1 MSTRGNPLVGPFRIR
16 ISEIATPEIRPTLH
30 VLKSIDLPIFALY
43 LSSRKIRKIYGSIRW
58 KTILYLQKMVAV
70 VMLLKGKR

>member
-43 LSSRKIRKIYGSIRW
+43 LSSRKIYGSIRW